1 MSNTVPERK
10 RRAQLRT
17 AEAEYNVAIT
27 GAAEGLGMQSMMM
40 DLELGSQVRVWTDS
54 NAAQAIASRKGLGK
68 TRHIELKYQWLQEV
82 TKSRRAKMKRTPG
95 VQNLAEENK
104 FRSERTAEEMKHS
117 RRGPCARRAA
127 SRARRAACWPCVE
140 LNVLRGVRQAL
151 GNQSAMETLEAN
163 SSTWLDTRQLHDS
176 RRGSSKQGVHRE
188 ADQSADMIRLL
199 RLVDSTQLSLS

>member
-1 MSNTVPERK
+1 MGRRSNTGPERK

-82 TKSRRAKMKRTPG
+82 TKSRRVKMKRTPG

-104 FRSERTAEEMKHS
+104 FRSERTAEEMKPS
-117 RRGPCARRAA
+117 RRGLCARRGRVKCEAGPMKA
-127 SRARRAACWPCVE
+127 VWE
-140 LNVLRGVRQAL
+140 LNVLRGVRQSL
-151 GNQSAMETLEAN
+151 GNQSAVEIQEAS
-163 SSTWLDTRQLHDS
+163 SSTWLDTR
-176 RRGSSKQGVHRE
+176 
-188 ADQSADMIRLL
+188 
-199 RLVDSTQLSLS
+199 